1 MIGKNKLTM
10 KLSFIVILASALGAC
25 SQQESMSTKSDSK
38 PPEVT
43 EENINFPAKNPW
55 LTNSVYPTS
64 HHNPGQTDASP
75 INGPTHSQILEKKD
89 VKTVMGLFN
98 SQPVT
103 KIMGEDRVLIAA
115 GVLGVRKIFATGD
128 AFEEIAFTP
137 YPGFEELA
145 KKTTDES
152 LNNIIHKLDTARE
165 AKDDA
170 DILALTEDM
179 DKLGFSFRTVANG
192 VYHFVDKDQFHY
204 CVYGGVNLLKTTD
217 NGKVKAPLEVVKSVN
232 ITEKLPPELG
242 KTVNRI
248 VGAGM
253 TYNGNI
259 AVAAP
264 GMVALLNR
272 DLDMLDYI
280 TFPGEFVDNSI
291 AIDESGIYVVTSEYM
306 YKLVWTGKELS
317 FADKDGGW
325 KSAYNTID
333 AETALKMGAASRGSG
348 TTPALMGHGND
359 EDKLVIISDADR
371 NGTNLTA
378 FWRYDIPADFKQIP
392 GTKSRR
398 IAGQIRFEMSQLTA
412 EASAVIKG
420 YGAILANS
428 TFEQPSKKRGDI
440 VGNIFTAGVTRP
452 APVGLQKFEWDP
464 KANKFS
470 VAWTNR
476 AIDNTDWMVPVV
488 SKNNILYLPS
498 KDGLAYEYV
507 GLDWYTGK
515 RIASWKMPT
524 DSVFYNTS
532 LGIAY
537 FLEDGDL
544 IFAGFFNTKR
554 VNFSK

>member
-1 MIGKNKLTM
+1 MKAKLYSVTRSLLG
-10 KLSFIVILASALGAC
+10 LSLLTIYGCSA
-25 SQQESMSTKSDSK
+25 
-38 PPEVT
+38 VT
-43 EENINFPAKNPW
+43 TDDVNLPAKNPW
-55 LTNSVYPTS
+55 LTDSVYPTS

-75 INGPTHSQILEKKD
+75 LAGPTQGKSLTMEN

-103 KIMGEDRVLIAA
+103 KNIGEDRVLITG
-115 GVLGVRKIFATGD
+115 GVLGLRKIYATGE
-128 AFEEIAFTP
+128 AFEEVGFMP

-145 KKTTDES
+145 KKTTTES
-152 LNNIIHKLDTARE
+152 LNKIVKKLDAART

-170 DILALTEDM
+170 AILALSAEM
-179 DKLGFSFRTVANG
+179 DELGFSFRTVANG
-192 VYHFVDKDQFHY
+192 VYHFIDKDQFHY
-204 CVYGGVNLLKTTD
+204 CVYGGVNLLKSTD
-217 NGKVKAPLEVVKSVN
+217 HGKVRAPMEVVKTVN
-232 ITEKLPPELG
+232 ITEKLPQDLA

-264 GMVALLNR
+264 GMVALLSR
-272 DLDMLDYI
+272 DLEMMDYI
-280 TFPGEFVDNSI
+280 TFPGEFIDNSI
-291 AIDESGIYVVTSEYM
+291 AIDESGIYVVTSEHM
-306 YKLVWTGKELS
+306 HKLVWTGEKLS
-317 FADKDGGW
+317 FAVEDGGW

-348 TTPALMGHGND
+348 TTPALMGHGDD
-359 EDKLVIISDADR
+359 EDKLVIISDADA

-378 FWRYDIPADFKQIP
+378 FWRNEIPDDFEQIP

-420 YGAILANS
+420 YGAVLANS
-428 TFEQPSKKRGDI
+428 TYTQPSEKMGDI
-440 VGNIFTAGVTRP
+440 FGNIFTAGITRP

-464 KANKFS
+464 KANEFH

-476 AIDNTDWMVPVV
+476 TVDNTDWMVPVIT
-488 SKNNILYLPS
+488 KNNILYLPS
-498 KDGLAYEYV
+498 KNGLTYEYV
-507 GLDWYTGK
+507 GLDWNTGE
-515 RIASWKMPT
+515 RVATWTMPNE
-524 DSVFYNTS
+524 SAFYNTS

-554 VNFSK
+554 INFENVVASK